1 MSTEGIIVLCYLV
14 IGIAL
19 MAYWWHKSY
28 QEEYEKAKKNDEL
41 VEDNMATLTLLFM
54 LFFWPLILIGKF
66 IKHIA

>member
-1 MSTEGIIVLCYLV
+1 MSIEGIIVLCYLV

-41 VEDNMATLTLLFM
+41 VEENMAILTLIIM
-54 LFFWPLILIGKF
+54 LFLWLLILIGK
-66 IKHIA
+66 IINII